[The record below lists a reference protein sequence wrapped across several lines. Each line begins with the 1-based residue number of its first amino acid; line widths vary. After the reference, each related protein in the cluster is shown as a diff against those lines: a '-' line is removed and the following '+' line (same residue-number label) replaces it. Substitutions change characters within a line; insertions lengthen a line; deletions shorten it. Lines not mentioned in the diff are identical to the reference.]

1 MSWGSDADQEYTRWG
16 VSNEGGGWAL
26 NHVLDV
32 YGMDYRTHKIEMGKC
47 EPEHSGLSSCG
58 PIVDANC
65 QTSIPGLY
73 AAGDEAG
80 GCSWTAVPGAL
91 TMGYL
96 AAEKAVEFASSMG
109 SVPQGN
115 GHEQAEAFCNEI
127 LARQEGDPWKH
138 AQMFIQNTM
147 TFYNTDYKSESMSSR
162 ALEYMDYL
170 KKNMRLMA
178 ANPHEM
184 THCLEIRNII
194 ENAEMILRA
203 TIQRKESRYFLLRRL
218 DYPELDDEN
227 YFCFLGQQLQGDDVA
242 FRKIKPRH

>member
-1 MSWGSDADQEYTRWG
+1 M
-16 VSNEGGGWAL
+16 
-26 NHVLDV
+26 DV
-32 YGMDYRTHKIEMGKC
+32 YGMDYRTHKIEMNKC

-58 PIVDANC
+58 PSVDDHC

-96 AAEKAVEFASSMG
+96 AAETAVEFASKMG
-109 SVPQGN
+109 SVPHGK
-115 GHEQAEAFCNEI
+115 GHEPAQEYCNQI
-127 LARQEGDPWKH
+127 LARQEGDPWEH
-138 AQMFIQNTM
+138 AQMFVQNTM
-147 TFYNTDYKSESMSSR
+147 SYYNTDIKSESMTKR
-162 ALEYMDYL
+162 ALEYIDYL
-170 KKNMRLMA
+170 KKNMRLIA

-227 YFCFLGQQLQGDDVA
+227 FFCFLGQKLKGDEVV